1 MNWFVAFI
9 IFQRIEKCMQLR
21 VMRHAVKGI
30 PSMMI
35 YDDRTYSSK
44 SEPLFKCSTV
54 FQEGFSI
61 FDHENLL
68 GGQIIYLFGRAT
80 YLPWQEYTGTTSP

>member
-1 MNWFVAFI
+1 
-9 IFQRIEKCMQLR
+9 MQLR

-68 GGQIIYLFGRAT
+68 GGQLDTCVWKGQLSSLAGV
-80 YLPWQEYTGTTSP
+80 TGTTSP